1 MESEKKVLEAVALLR
16 QAGWLDLLKEGAL
29 APTRPAC
36 RASAGVAAAVAA
48 CSPPRGSAACKVRG
62 PSRGV
67 GTRGGPGA
75 GKRSVPGRGRVGIPQ
90 GCPGLWAALG
100 GVRAFF
106 QRQSGGRS
114 LTGPRLGR
122 PRLKAIVGRSSRAT
136 VMGVGIR
143 RRVRAGSGWAEPG
156 LVNRGRLTRRLLLQ
170 PRFVQVRGFP
180 IRGQLDFGEE
190 DPGEQDAARGRW
202 GEEKAGPWAASRI
215 ASSGGSKR
223 RIGAADAS
231 NGRCG
236 GEGVAPPVAAAQKE
250 QRPGPSRRRSKQR
263 GEYSSCVRC
272 GGSGASV
279 FGWEERS
286 EESLEEGELRNSG
299 SEYEWWESGGRG
311 TSNPVR
317 KSLQVQRVATRCGER
332 RGQRKGGEARTV
344 QERPPLLSPDVKKGN
359 YVAKGKMACVSVR
372 NDSEEC
378 LEFDGEHR
386 GMVLS
391 LKQGNVIGIEYSM
404 RYGDVSCDHHEVV
417 DDRSGEGEL
426 MQTCDSDVN
435 VAVGDTSVASRV
447 KSNFRARRQPAKFK
461 DFV

>member
-1 MESEKKVLEAVALLR
+1 M
-16 QAGWLDLLKEGAL
+16 
-29 APTRPAC
+29 
-36 RASAGVAAAVAA
+36 
-48 CSPPRGSAACKVRG
+48 
-62 PSRGV
+62 
-67 GTRGGPGA
+67 
-75 GKRSVPGRGRVGIPQ
+75 
-90 GCPGLWAALG
+90 
-100 GVRAFF
+100 
-106 QRQSGGRS
+106 
-114 LTGPRLGR
+114 
-122 PRLKAIVGRSSRAT
+122 

-143 RRVRAGSGWAEPG
+143 RRVCAGSGWAEPG

-180 IRGQLDFGEE
+180 IRVGGENGQSPGRAGDLFLGVGQPEVFAKQEAEGDPKIPLSKKWPTMLQWSSDEEGYDAGGDTCRISEGSLAVGSGGFRGLALGAGGSEGESRGLDTGAQEEGIEGEEELGVDYQSDISYSPGTPDLSWQGQLDFGEE

-279 FGWEERS
+279 VEWEERS

-317 KSLQVQRVATRCGER
+317 KSLQVQQVATRCGER

-344 QERPPLLSPDVKKGN
+344 QERPPLLSPVTDSLDAVSRPVVSKLPLG
-359 YVAKGKMACVSVR
+359 ARRCVSWMSVFFHLGV
-372 NDSEEC
+372 NAGPIAAAFGGESSPAQCDMSLSPIPQPQAETQPTSE
-378 LEFDGEHR
+378 
-386 GMVLS
+386 VLS
-391 LKQGNVIGIEYSM
+391 
-404 RYGDVSCDHHEVV
+404 
-417 DDRSGEGEL
+417 
-426 MQTCDSDVN
+426 
-435 VAVGDTSVASRV
+435 VGRW
-447 KSNFRARRQPAKFK
+447 
-461 DFV
+461 